1 MTSVAPTS
9 TTRARLLRARGV
21 ALAALPALLFLQGSC
36 GRRGELLGIL
46 GGNRDGSTDGPGTV
60 SDGGTV
66 DTSVPEVPLADA
78 PGSDLAGSTAP
89 RFSTPRRIMAVSV
102 PFAQDSDPTFTG
114 DLLELIFTSDRNGS
128 PDLWVS
134 RRQNAAD
141 SWGPPV
147 PLTELNGPAAEYG
160 PAVSLDGLRLWFTTD
175 RDGTAGRI
183 WRSLRPSRSS
193 SWGMP
198 FPVAEFSSSPGG
210 PVRDFAPAMD
220 ATETM
225 VMFSSNRLGSA
236 SYDVYFATRSGG
248 GMPWG
253 TPRLVP
259 GINGPSEDLDPF
271 VAQGGLVVF
280 FASTRQGG
288 GDLFWSARQSTT
300 EDFPAAL
307 PLTDLNSSAYDSDPA
322 LSQDLTYMIFDSNR
336 GGTFALYEARLLVTE
351 GSN

>member
-1 MTSVAPTS
+1 MTSAVSSSA
-9 TTRARLLRARGV
+9 ARIRPLRLPGV
-21 ALAALPALLFLQGSC
+21 ALAALLLLGSC

-46 GGNRDGSTDGPGTV
+46 GGNRDGGGADGPGAV
-60 SDGGTV
+60 ADGSGV

-78 PGSDLAGSTAP
+78 PAGDAPGSTAP
-89 RFSTPRRIMAVSV
+89 RFSMPRRIMAVSD

-134 RRQNAAD
+134 RRPSAAD
-141 SWGPPV
+141 PWGPPV
-147 PLTELNGPAAEYG
+147 PVTELNGPAAEYG
-160 PAVSLDGLRLWFTTD
+160 AAVSLDGLRLWFTTD
-175 RDGTAGRI
+175 RDGSAGRI
-183 WRSLRPSRSS
+183 WRSLRPSRNAP
-193 SWGMP
+193 WGMA
-198 FPVAEFSSSPGG
+198 FPVAEFASSPGG

-236 SYDVYFATRSGG
+236 SYDVYFATRPGG

-253 TPRLVP
+253 TPRLAP

-288 GDLFWSARQSTT
+288 GDLLWSARQSTA

-307 PLTDLNSSAYDSDPA
+307 PLTDLNSSAYDSDPT

-336 GGTFALYEARLLVTE
+336 SGTFALYEARLLVD